1 VPLSSARRRKRR
13 SAVTEFFVQ
22 IFAAAGVVTG
32 LLWSLER
39 PAPPPTA
46 ACKQAAA
53 DSIGKCMGETMFASL
68 MPHVVA
74 MGVGM
79 LVGSLIGLLIGRLLF
94 GPKPAGAHTGRA
106 VGRTTRSLARA
117 KGKQAPVASAD
128 GRWIQARYAGSCADC
143 GSPIGIGDRVLHRPK
158 HTLCGGCGVIAGR
171 PASAA
176 N

>member
-1 VPLSSARRRKRR
+1 LSSAGRRKRR
-13 SAVTEFFVQ
+13 SAVTEFFVHL
-22 IFAAAGVVTG
+22 FAAAGVVTG

-53 DSIGKCMGETMFASL
+53 DNIGECMGDTMFASL

-79 LVGSLIGLLIGRLLF
+79 LVGALIGLLIGRLLY
-94 GPKPAGAHTGRA
+94 GPKRAGARA
-106 VGRTTRSLARA
+106 GTLPRGATPSPVRPKA
-117 KGKQAPVASAD
+117 KQVPVAIAD

-143 GSPIGIGDRVLHRPK
+143 GSPIGIGDHVLHRPK
-158 HTLCGGCGVIAGR
+158 HTLCGGCGVIAGD
-171 PASAA
+171 PASAT